1 MTLSDRASTAG
12 WGKREAVSGN
22 AASGLIR
29 PIDVLNGFAPH
40 DGTLWGLLDSRAAAR
55 GDEAFLVYEDRS
67 LSWREFREQVRRA
80 AGGLAAM
87 EVKKGDRVAVMAAN
101 SDRYVVLFFAVARIG
116 AILVPVNPALT
127 ADEARYIIGH
137 ASPVAVFGT
146 DAVCDVL
153 RAIYDGSESKPHFV
167 MIEGAAAGWARFEIL
182 YDAASPLPDE
192 RESFA
197 DDTAL
202 ILYTSGTTG
211 LPKGV
216 MHAQRSIVTAGEVFV
231 ERMYLQPTE
240 RMLCVLPFFH
250 INALIYSLMGAAAA
264 GAAIIVVPRF
274 TASRFWEIAE
284 RSRATEANI
293 IAAVGQIL
301 ARRPRSE
308 FRPKHRIRKIYGA
321 PISQDI
327 YEVFRKEFGV
337 PVLIEGYGLTETPG
351 VCSNPFPGPHQVG
364 SMGMIS
370 QHPDRARQSASV
382 RLVDEN
388 GNDVADGTPGQLI
401 VRTPIIMQGYYRD
414 PEATAAAF
422 TGDWFLTGD
431 IAIRSSDGFYTFVAR
446 QKDIIRRRGENIS
459 GAEIDNVIGR
469 HPDVVAAAAIAVPA
483 ELGEDEI
490 LVAVVRRPH
499 STLEARDIREWCAE
513 RLNASK
519 WPRYVVFL
527 ENLPYT
533 PSHRVAKHQLRNNPA
548 LRKIAIDLE
557 TPSKESVAG

>member
-1 MTLSDRASTAG
+1 MKTDA
-12 WGKREAVSGN
+12 EAAN
-22 AASGLIR
+22 AASGMIQ
-29 PIDVLNGFAPH
+29 PIDMLNSFAPH
-40 DGTLWGLLDSRAAAR
+40 DGTLWGLLDSRATVR
-55 GDEAFLVYEDRS
+55 GDETFLVYEDRS

-80 AGGLAAM
+80 AHGLA
-87 EVKKGDRVAVMAAN
+87 EIGVKKGDRVAIMATN
-101 SDRYVVLFFAVARIG
+101 SDRYVILFFAVARIG

-127 ADEARYIIGH
+127 ADEARYIIDH
-137 ASPVAVFGT
+137 AGPVAVFGA
-146 DAVCDVL
+146 DATCDVL
-153 RAIYDGSESKPHFV
+153 RTIHDGSKRKPHLV
-167 MIEGAAAGWARFEIL
+167 MIEGAAAGWARFDTL
-182 YDAASPLPDE
+182 CVAASLGPDKIE
-192 RESFA
+192 ASA

-216 MHAQRSIVTAGEVFV
+216 MHAQRNIITAGEVFV
-231 ERMYLQPTE
+231 ERMYLQPAE

-250 INALIYSLMGAAAA
+250 INALLYSLMGAAAA
-264 GAAIIVVPRF
+264 GATLIVVPRF

-284 RSRATEANI
+284 HSRATEVNI

-308 FRPKHRIRKIYGA
+308 FRPGHRIQKIYGA

-327 YEVFRKEFGV
+327 YEIFREEFGV
-337 PVLIEGYGLTETPG
+337 SVLIEGYGLTETPG
-351 VCSNPFPGPHQVG
+351 VCSNPFSGPHRIG

-370 QHPDRARQSASV
+370 QHPDRARQSASI
-382 RLVDEN
+382 RLIDEN
-388 GNDVADGTPGQLI
+388 GNDVPDGTPGQLI

-414 PEATAAAF
+414 PEATASAF

-431 IAIRSSDGFYTFVAR
+431 IAIRSAEGFYTFVAR

-459 GAEIDNVIGR
+459 GAELDNVIGR

-499 STLEARDIREWCAE
+499 SALEARDIRNWCAE

-519 WPRYVVFL
+519 WPRYVAFL
-527 ENLPYT
+527 ESLPYT
-533 PSHRVAKHQLRNNPA
+533 PSHRVAKHRLRNDPA
-548 LRKIAIDLE
+548 LRKLAIDLE
-557 TPSKESVAG
+557 ASNRESAAG